1 LASQEGDQ
9 KHRLVEFFITVD
21 EFRNRLSEL
30 LKSTRRGDLITI
42 GKIKIP
48 LERMSF
54 SQKFEVL
61 SFISELKRIAE
72 EMGFMVMKEGVG
84 NNGFLFLG
92 VYRSSVNPKRRL
104 VY

>member
-1 LASQEGDQ
+1 MASQEGDQ

-30 LKSTRRGDLITI
+30 LKSTRREDLITI